1 MLYGLSQTSHSGVE
15 TFVND
20 STRGVELNP
29 MRLSFLSERLSPL
42 FSRLTHAASCLIEPN
57 TDSSW
62 GAPARFLHWLV
73 AALIFI
79 QFALGWLAVGWRLSP
94 MKLNLFVWHKST
106 GVVILAIVLLRLL
119 WRLANPTPTLPA
131 DTPAWERAAA
141 HMSHGLLY
149 VMMIA
154 MPLTGWIVQ
163 SAAGVPFRI
172 FWRIP
177 LPALVSPDK
186 HMEELAALAHFSLGI
201 TFTALLVLHVSA
213 ALRHHFVKRNNVLT
227 RMLRARRTPL

>member
-1 MLYGLSQTSHSGVE
+1 MRQNICSVKSGRR
-15 TFVND
+15 D
-20 STRGVELNP
+20 A
-29 MRLSFLSERLSPL
+29 RLFAFLARAVR
-42 FSRLTHAASCLIEPN
+42 RLTESN

-119 WRLANPTPTLPA
+119 WRLANPTPALPA
-131 DTPAWERAAA
+131 ETPAWERAAA
-141 HMSHGLLY
+141 HVSHGLLY

-186 HMEELAALAHFSLGI
+186 HTAELAALAHFSLGI
-201 TFTALLVLHVSA
+201 AFSALLVLHIGA

-227 RMLRARRTPL
+227 RMLPVKRTPHEKTG

>member
-1 MLYGLSQTSHSGVE
+1 MA
-15 TFVND
+15 
-20 STRGVELNP
+20 
-29 MRLSFLSERLSPL
+29 FLVR
-42 FSRLTHAASCLIEPN
+42 AALRFKEPN
-57 TDSSW
+57 SDSSW
-62 GAPARFLHWLV
+62 GAPAKFFHWLV

-94 MKLNLFVWHKST
+94 AKLNLFVWHKST
-106 GVVILAIVLLRLL
+106 GMLILMLVLVRLS
-119 WRLANPTPTLPA
+119 WRLANPTPALPV
-131 DTPAWERAAA
+131 DTPTWERVAA

-154 MPLTGWIVQ
+154 MPLTGWTVQ

-177 LPALVSPDK
+177 LPALASPDK
-186 HMEELAALAHFSLGI
+186 HIAEFASLAHFSLSIG
-201 TFTALLVLHVSA
+201 FTVLLVLHIGA

-227 RMLRARRTPL
+227 RMLPVWRTTR